1 MKYLVIENL
10 EEIEVELGKYL
21 STLDHTKNEFNI
33 FYNADK
39 AHRIT
44 DLLQELYTCDGII
57 LQSTFHNMTQFEN
70 LVGIISKLS
79 NIKEIRVLY
88 TYNKASDDNK
98 SFVRFINNLE
108 KPVYNNIKKIMN
120 NCNIYDIAIIITE
133 DTTNRTYFKKLEYHF
148 DTVLLYQSDKIDM
161 IWHTRKP
168 NVILP
173 SDVLY
178 KYSYIDP
185 SINNK
190 KASKNKNDLNLTVEE
205 GDKEIFLLLLKEMD
219 AALNYQIE
227 SCKDKDFGNSTE
239 LIEEKEKMLKVLW
252 KLLKK

>member
-10 EEIEVELGKYL
+10 DEIEVELGKYI
-21 STLDHTKNEFNI
+21 STLDQTKNEFKI

-44 DLLQELYTCDGII
+44 DLLQELCTCDGII
-57 LQSTFHNMTQFEN
+57 LQSTFHNMTQFES
-70 LVGIISKLS
+70 LVDIISKLS

-98 SFVRFINNLE
+98 GFLRFINNLE
-108 KPVYNNIKKIMN
+108 KPVYNKIKQIMN
-120 NCNIYDIAIIITE
+120 NCNIYDIALYISE
-133 DTTNRTYFKKLEYHF
+133 DSTNRSYFKKLDYYF
-148 DTVLLYQSDKIDM
+148 DTVQLYHSDKVDM

-168 NVILP
+168 NITLP
-173 SDVLY
+173 SDILY
-178 KYSYIDP
+178 KFQYVDP
-185 SINNK
+185 TVNVINK
-190 KASKNKNDLNLTVEE
+190 KAGDLNLTVEE
-205 GDKEIFLLLLKEMD
+205 EDKEIFLLLLKEMD
-219 AALNYQIE
+219 AVLNFQIE
-227 SCKDKDFGNSTE
+227 SCKDKDFGNSVE